1 MMQRKYFPSIL
12 QLQIQY
18 LLLEHIVQTICQDMF
33 DSTFPKLL
41 LDFRAEQSLELY
53 KNRALNQFLELTEK
67 QDEKQ
72 NQSRIYFDDTM
83 FENVDYTEFE
93 NSFDKILD

>member
-1 MMQRKYFPSIL
+1 MTRQGISIL
-12 QLQIQY
+12 
-18 LLLEHIVQTICQDMF
+18 
-33 DSTFPKLL
+33 STFPKLL

-53 KNRALNQFLELTEK
+53 KNRALNQFLGIEVEK

-93 NSFDKILD
+93 NYLMKILD